1 MLISEKYLR
10 KKLGLDIKGEDKV
23 TGFVG
28 TNQKK
33 KDKNNKKKN

>member
-1 MLISEKYLR
+1 MLISEKYL
-10 KKLGLDIKGEDKV
+10 KKKSELNTKDENKV

-33 KDKNNKKKN
+33 KNKNNKKKN